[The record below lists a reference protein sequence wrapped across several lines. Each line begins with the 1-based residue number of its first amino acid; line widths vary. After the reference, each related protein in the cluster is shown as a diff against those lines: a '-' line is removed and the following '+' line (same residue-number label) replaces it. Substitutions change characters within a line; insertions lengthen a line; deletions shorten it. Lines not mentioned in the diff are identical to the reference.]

1 MWLPPEEPLMRQ
13 QTRPTFWR
21 TFCDRLRA
29 SRASCPGRARIP
41 RSIPRAV
48 PEPLGHDPACPREDR
63 HGPVLRKLTLSK
75 GEGARLASSSLHPFP
90 MTLLK
95 PGSSRPSGHSGYQE
109 WKTRGDSL
117 VKTKTEGREPP
128 FRADG
133 GDPRRDATIRAT
145 LSGSRRSFCQELPG
159 VPVLGQEL
167 QR

>member
-1 MWLPPEEPLMRQ
+1 MRQ
-13 QTRPTFWR
+13 QTRP

-41 RSIPRAV
+41 RPIPRAG
-48 PEPLGHDPACPREDR
+48 PEPLGHAPACPGDDR
-63 HGPVLRKLTLSK
+63 HSPVLRKLTLPE
-75 GEGARLASSSLHPFP
+75 GEGARLDSSSLHLFP

-95 PGSSRPSGHSGYQE
+95 PGSSHPSDHSGYQE
-109 WKTRGDSL
+109 LEDKSGLTGQNENRGPG
-117 VKTKTEGREPP
+117 TAI
-128 FRADG
+128 RADG
-133 GDPRRDATIRAT
+133 SDSRRGATTPAT